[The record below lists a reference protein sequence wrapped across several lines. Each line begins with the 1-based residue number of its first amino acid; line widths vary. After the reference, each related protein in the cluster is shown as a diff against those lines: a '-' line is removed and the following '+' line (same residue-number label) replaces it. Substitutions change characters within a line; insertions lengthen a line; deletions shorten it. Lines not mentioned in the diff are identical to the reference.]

1 MPRDEYGIVLDF
13 MPYGKPGDIKRE
25 PLAQIIGNK
34 YFNLLEVV
42 IKQDKKVEIKEK
54 VYIGNKERDKVKYI
68 KGRIKYDDLTSLAKT
83 TLEEVLE
90 DLITSNE
97 QRLVKLFNIAGPI
110 TNRLH
115 SLELLPGVGKKHLW
129 KIIEERKNKPF
140 ESFEDIKKRIP
151 LLPDP
156 KKMIA
161 KRLLE
166 ELKGTDKY
174 RIIVGNPYI

>member
-1 MPRDEYGIVLDF
+1 MPKDEYGIVLDF

-25 PLAQIIGNK
+25 PLAQIIGDK

-42 IKQDKKVEIKEK
+42 IKQDQKVEIKER
-54 VYIGNKERDKVKYI
+54 VYIGDKERDKVKYI
-68 KGRIKYDDLTSLAKT
+68 RGRIKYDKLTSLAKT
-83 TLEEVLE
+83 TLEEILDE
-90 DLITSNE
+90 LIEKNE
-97 QRLVKLFNIAGPI
+97 QRFVKLFNIAGPI

-129 KIIEERKNKPF
+129 QIIEERKKKPF
-140 ESFEDIKKRIP
+140 ESFEDIKSRIP

-161 KRLLE
+161 KRLME
-166 ELKGTDKY
+166 ELQGVDRY